1 MHKELNKY
9 IPQQSVKLVD
19 NLIDIHP
26 FKLTIK
32 KNRKTK
38 HGDFKTSL
46 NGIYKISINNDLNN
60 YRFLITLIHEIAHL
74 VTYKK
79 YGNSKPHGL
88 LWKQTFKLLMLPFL
102 TDNIFP
108 SNVLSPLAN
117 YLINPRARTDAD
129 LILSLALRN
138 HDVLTDKKLIFELK
152 SGSLFE
158 HNNRIFKK
166 GAKRRV
172 RYECTEIETLKKYLF
187 QQNAEVTELEKQ
199 L

>member
-1 MHKELNKY
+1 LHKQLNKY
-9 IPQQSVKLVD
+9 IPQQSIKLVND
-19 NLIDIHP
+19 LIDAYP

-32 KNRKTK
+32 NKRKTK
-38 HGDFKTSL
+38 HGDFRTSFK
-46 NGIYKISINNDLNN
+46 GIYKISVNNDLNN

-79 YGNSKPHGL
+79 YGNTKPHGL
-88 LWKQTFKLLMLPFL
+88 LWKQTFKHLMLPFL
-102 TDNIFP
+102 TDKIFP
-108 SNVLSPLAN
+108 PDILSPLAN
-117 YLINPRARTDAD
+117 YLINPKARTDAD

-152 SGSLFE
+152 SGSFFE

-172 RYECTEIETLKKYLF
+172 RYECTEVKTLKKYLF

>member
-1 MHKELNKY
+1 LHKQLNKY
-9 IPQQSVKLVD
+9 IPQQSVELVN
-19 NLIDIHP
+19 NLIEIHP
-26 FKLTIK
+26 FTLTIK
-32 KNRKTK
+32 NNRKTK

-60 YRFLITLIHEIAHL
+60 YRFLITLVHEIAHL

-79 YGNSKPHGL
+79 YGNTKPHGL
-88 LWKQTFKLLMLPFL
+88 LWKQTFKRLMLPFL
-102 TDNIFP
+102 TDKIFP
-108 SNVLSPLAN
+108 PDVLAPLAN
-117 YLINPRARTDAD
+117 YLINPKARTDAD
-129 LILSLALRN
+129 LALSLALRN
-138 HDVLTDKKLIFELK
+138 YDILTNKKLIFEIK

-166 GAKRRV
+166 VFKRRF